1 MVQVEAK
8 VETEEVQTKNKI
20 PAASLCKLFSM
31 MDFVEVVVLLVGCL
45 GAIGN
50 GLSQPLLCIVFGDLI
65 DGMGEA
71 TGGAESFTPEQM
83 LGAMDGMMSQMEE
96 LCITMMLVGVGA
108 TFAAFLQG
116 ACFKIFAEKQAFKY
130 RVLYFDTVLHQD
142 VSWFDTKEVAALPAE
157 INDDLEKIQD
167 AFGDKFGNG
176 MMAISAF
183 LGGFGCAFGMGW
195 LIALV
200 MCSILPFMGVGAA
213 FMGKAVQEIQNE
225 SQSWYA
231 KASAVVEENA
241 MRTVVA
247 FGGEHRE
254 LKKFSAAL
262 VETRRGGVKN
272 GFKVG
277 AGMGYT
283 MMIIFLGYGL
293 AFWFG
298 MTLRYNEEL
307 NPATG
312 KLWEPGTIM
321 AIFFCIFIGSFM
333 IGNLDPSLKA
343 MKAAQTAAGRF
354 FRALENKPDIQCRVE
369 DKRQDISN
377 IEKFDFENVH
387 FTYPARPDVKVLNG
401 LSLSIQRGQKVAVV
415 GESGSGKSTV
425 MALLERFYDPDSGA
439 VLVNGQN
446 MTSFKISALRRC
458 IGYVGQEPVLFA
470 SSIRHNIMQGN
481 PSASKE
487 DFVKACNDAQL
498 GFVDNLPEKYN
509 TFVGSGGGQ
518 LSGGQKQRIAIA
530 RDEEKDAAAISN
542 DHTAQNVV
550 RRSSTNS
557 GESETQRVKREKDA
571 EANREKEISKNY
583 KVPMRRLLSYN
594 RPEWPFFIPAILG
607 AMVDGSAMPVC
618 TIALVGSMSGFFKPD
633 KEEMRADLELMALTF
648 VIIGVSAFIGSTVS
662 HGCFSILGEAMTQR
676 LRVAILTGMFRQEVG
691 FHDDPANTPGMLSKA
706 LELWA
711 FRVTTLCKSVQA
723 KAAAMSS
730 LLVGLVIAFV
740 YCWEMSLVMLGS
752 IPIMIAA
759 QAIQMLVLLG
769 ASKNENENIT
779 NANQIVVDSVMNA
792 RTVQALG
799 VEKGLVGMYVSWV
812 EKSLV
817 GMWRRNILAGLGFG
831 ISNGIMFF
839 IMAGGFYIASI
850 LIKEGV
856 ADFEGVMMAF
866 MGIFYAGMGAGQA
879 AVMVGDATKAKV
891 ACHDMFQLM
900 DRVSAIDGLEPT
912 GDTPKQLEAG
922 QIEFRDV
929 KFFYPFRP
937 EIQVLKGIT
946 FSISQGQSVGL
957 VGPSGGGKST
967 VMSLIQR
974 FYDPQEGQVF
984 IGADRVALN
993 SVNIRW
999 WRRQIGFV
1007 GQEPILFNTT
1017 VRANIMYGLDDGE
1030 TVSDEYV
1037 SQCEKMSNLAF
1048 LYKNGNKGLETEV
1061 GPRGSRLSG
1070 GQKQRVAICRAL
1082 IRNPPVMLLDEA
1094 TSALDTQSEAIVQK
1108 ALEAAREGRTSFA
1121 IAHRLSTIQGCDVI
1135 L

>member
-1 MVQVEAK
+1 MASNQADDADDEMVQVEAK

-231 KASAVVEENA
+231 KASAVVEECLNA

-369 DKRQDISN
+369 DKRQDISS

-530 RDEEKDAAAISN
+530 RA
-542 DHTAQNVV
+542 
-550 RRSSTNS
+550 
-557 GESETQRVKREKDA
+557 
-571 EANREKEISKNY
+571 
-583 KVPMRRLLSYN
+583 LL
-594 RPEWPFFIPAILG
+594 
-607 AMVDGSAMPVC
+607 
-618 TIALVGSMSGFFKPD
+618 K
-633 KEEMRADLELMALTF
+633 
-648 VIIGVSAFIGSTVS
+648 
-662 HGCFSILGEAMTQR
+662 
-676 LRVAILTGMFRQEVG
+676 
-691 FHDDPANTPGMLSKA
+691 KA
-706 LELWA
+706 S
-711 FRVTTLCKSVQA
+711 F
-723 KAAAMSS
+723 
-730 LLVGLVIAFV
+730 
-740 YCWEMSLVMLGS
+740 
-752 IPIMIAA
+752 
-759 QAIQMLVLLG
+759 
-769 ASKNENENIT
+769 
-779 NANQIVVDSVMNA
+779 
-792 RTVQALG
+792 
-799 VEKGLVGMYVSWV
+799 
-812 EKSLV
+812 
-817 GMWRRNILAGLGFG
+817 
-831 ISNGIMFF
+831 
-839 IMAGGFYIASI
+839 
-850 LIKEGV
+850 
-856 ADFEGVMMAF
+856 
-866 MGIFYAGMGAGQA
+866 
-879 AVMVGDATKAKV
+879 
-891 ACHDMFQLM
+891 
-900 DRVSAIDGLEPT
+900 
-912 GDTPKQLEAG
+912 
-922 QIEFRDV
+922 
-929 KFFYPFRP
+929 
-937 EIQVLKGIT
+937 
-946 FSISQGQSVGL
+946 
-957 VGPSGGGKST
+957 
-967 VMSLIQR
+967 
-974 FYDPQEGQVF
+974 
-984 IGADRVALN
+984 
-993 SVNIRW
+993 
-999 WRRQIGFV
+999 
-1007 GQEPILFNTT
+1007 LF
-1017 VRANIMYGLDDGE
+1017 LD
-1030 TVSDEYV
+1030 
-1037 SQCEKMSNLAF
+1037 
-1048 LYKNGNKGLETEV
+1048 
-1061 GPRGSRLSG
+1061 
-1070 GQKQRVAICRAL
+1070 
-1082 IRNPPVMLLDEA
+1082 
-1094 TSALDTQSEAIVQK
+1094 
-1108 ALEAAREGRTSFA
+1108 
-1121 IAHRLSTIQGCDVI
+1121 
-1135 L
+1135 